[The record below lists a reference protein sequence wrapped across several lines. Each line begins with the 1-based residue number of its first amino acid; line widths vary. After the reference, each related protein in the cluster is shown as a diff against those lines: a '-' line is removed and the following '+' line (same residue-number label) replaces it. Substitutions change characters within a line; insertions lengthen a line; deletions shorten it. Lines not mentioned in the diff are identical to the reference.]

1 MRLSLPQ
8 TPAQALR
15 LVAAVL
21 TVVLVLLL
29 GGIGTSDPD
38 GPRYHHYVAMGDSFT
53 AAPYVPLNDVAYGCN
68 RSSNN
73 YPRLVAQALRID
85 DLQDRS
91 CTGAQTVDL
100 YGRRQLTASGQSVEP
115 QFTALSSE
123 TDLVT
128 VGIGANNGRLYAK
141 MATVCRKMTKVCP
154 LYDERDELRAIV
166 DLLRPELVAT
176 LGRIEELAPDARVLL
191 IGYPK
196 LLPQRGDCQRLP
208 RFRPQDRSTFRSMN
222 FRLRLAM
229 RDAAEEAGVEFV
241 DFYAASIG
249 HDVCS
254 EHPWVQGRVGNRR
267 GAALHPLAAGQA
279 ALARLIEQTL
289 ATDPPKTGEGS
300 PDHEPEGP

>member
-1 MRLSLPQ
+1 MRLTLPH
-8 TPAQALR
+8 TPEQALR

-21 TVVLVLLL
+21 TVILVILL
-29 GGIGTSDPD
+29 GGIGTGDPD
-38 GPRYHHYVAMGDSFT
+38 GPTYHHYVAMGDSFT

-73 YPRLVAQALRID
+73 YPHLVAQALHIE
-85 DLQDRS
+85 DLKDRS

-100 YGRRQLTASGQSVEP
+100 YDRRQLTSSGQSVAP
-115 QFTALSSE
+115 QFTALSAE

-154 LYDERDELRAIV
+154 LYDQRDQLRAIV
-166 DLLRPELVAT
+166 DQLQPELVAT
-176 LGRIEELAPDARVLL
+176 LGKVRELAPDARVLL

-208 RFRPQDRSTFRSMN
+208 RFRAQDRSTFRSMN

-229 RDAAEEAGVEFV
+229 REAAAEAGVEFV

-249 HDVCS
+249 HDVCAR
-254 EHPWVQGRVGNRR
+254 HPWVQGRVGSSRR
-267 GAALHPLAAGQA
+267 GAALHPLPAGQA
-279 ALARLIEQTL
+279 ALARLIERTL
-289 ATDPPKTGEGS
+289 SADPPMTGEDS
-300 PDHEPEGP
+300 

>member
-1 MRLSLPQ
+1 MRLTLPH
-8 TPAQALR
+8 TPEQALR

-21 TVVLVLLL
+21 TVILVILL
-29 GGIGTSDPD
+29 GGIGTGDPD
-38 GPRYHHYVAMGDSFT
+38 GPTYHHYVAMGDSFT

-73 YPRLVAQALRID
+73 YPHLVAQALHIE
-85 DLQDRS
+85 DLEDRS

-100 YGRRQLTASGQSVEP
+100 YDRRQLTSSGQSVAP
-115 QFTALSSE
+115 QFTALSAE

-154 LYDERDELRAIV
+154 LYDQRDQLRAIV
-166 DLLRPELVAT
+166 DQLQPELVAT
-176 LGRIEELAPDARVLL
+176 LGKVRELAPDARVLL

-208 RFRPQDRSTFRSMN
+208 RFRAQDRSTFRSMN

-229 RDAAEEAGVEFV
+229 REAAAEAGVEFV

-249 HDVCS
+249 HDVCAR
-254 EHPWVQGRVGNRR
+254 HPWVQGRVGSSRR
-267 GAALHPLAAGQA
+267 GAALHPLPAGQA
-279 ALARLIEQTL
+279 ALARLIERTL
-289 ATDPPKTGEGS
+289 SADPPMTGEDS
-300 PDHEPEGP
+300 